1 MYMNVNSVDKLMGSA
16 IETYRFQIKGSLKAY
31 RKLNIHETA
40 AYEMLL
46 DRKSR
51 PNIADTILQ
60 QAAGE
65 MLENRASSL
74 VV

>member
-1 MYMNVNSVDKLMGSA
+1 MYMNINSVDKSMGSA
-16 IETYRFQIKGSLKAY
+16 IETYRFQVKGNLKALHN
-31 RKLNIHETA
+31 LNIHETA

-46 DRKSR
+46 NRKSR

>member
-1 MYMNVNSVDKLMGSA
+1 MYMNINSVDKLMGSA
-16 IETYRFQIKGSLKAY
+16 IETYRFQVKGNLKALHN
-31 RKLNIHETA
+31 LNIHETA

-51 PNIADTILQ
+51 PNNADTILQ

>member
-1 MYMNVNSVDKLMGSA
+1 MYMNINSVDKLMRSA
-16 IETYRFQIKGSLKAY
+16 IETYRVQIKGKFNAN
-31 RKLNIHETA
+31 RNLNTQERA
-40 AYEMLL
+40 ALDMLFN
-46 DRKSR
+46 RKSR

-60 QAAGE
+60 KAAGE

>member
-1 MYMNVNSVDKLMGSA
+1 MYMNINSVNKLMGSA
-16 IETYRFQIKGSLKAY
+16 IETYRFQIKGNVKAN
-31 RKLNIHETA
+31 RNLNIHETA

-46 DRKSR
+46 NRKSR
-51 PNIADTILQ
+51 PNVADSILQ

-65 MLENRASSL
+65 MLQKRASSL

>member
-1 MYMNVNSVDKLMGSA
+1 MYMNIYSVDKLMGSVV
-16 IETYRFQIKGSLKAY
+16 ETYRFQIKSNLKAN
-31 RKLNIHETA
+31 RSLSIHETA

-46 DRKSR
+46 NWKSR
-51 PNIADTILQ
+51 PNTADSILQ

-74 VV
+74 VI

>member
-1 MYMNVNSVDKLMGSA
+1 M
-16 IETYRFQIKGSLKAY
+16 
-31 RKLNIHETA
+31 NIHETA